1 MKRLLRMITIIT
13 FIFMTTNVFAA
24 TCSVSANKTNAY
36 VGDNVTVTVS
46 IFAGTWNVKVSG
58 VTNPESIVGFDMDK
72 NATTTKTYTVD
83 TSSVG
88 TKTIKVNGDITD
100 YDTEATTYPNKTIT
114 INVTA
119 RPAEPVKPQE
129 PTTKVVTTTK
139 PRTTKAPVQNTGTIV
154 VPVQEETPTTTVPFE
169 EEQKEEVLGAEENND
184 IDITTFK
191 IVGYNLDFDKYNLDY
206 TIDVYKDV
214 TELYIIVEGDEIT
227 ADNIGIV
234 DIKDKDSIKVTVKKN
249 NNELTYTININR
261 IYPTSNKGL
270 VRAIMVLSV
279 FTLLISGVS
288 LYYCIIRKK

>member
-100 YDTEATTYPNKTIT
+100 YDTDKNSAISKSATIT
-114 INVTA
+114 VSA
-119 RPAEPVKPQE
+119 RPNNPTPTTQ
-129 PTTKVVTTTK
+129 PTTK
-139 PRTTKAPVQNTGTIV
+139 
-154 VPVQEETPTTTVPFE
+154 PTTTR
-169 EEQKEEVLGAEENND
+169 
-184 IDITTFK
+184 TT
-191 IVGYNLDFDKYNLDY
+191 
-206 TIDVYKDV
+206 T
-214 TELYIIVEGDEIT
+214 T
-227 ADNIGIV
+227 
-234 DIKDKDSIKVTVKKN
+234 
-249 NNELTYTININR
+249 
-261 IYPTSNKGL
+261 TSW
-270 VRAIMVLSV
+270 R
-279 FTLLISGVS
+279 
-288 LYYCIIRKK
+288 R

>member
-24 TCSVSANKTNAY
+24 TCSLSANKTNAY

-46 IFAGTWNVKVSG
+46 IFAGTWNVKVNG

-72 NATTTKTYTVD
+72 NASTTKTYTVD

-88 TKTIKVNGDITD
+88 TKTIKVTGDITD

-119 RPAEPVKPQE
+119 RPAEPVKPVE

-139 PRTTKAPVQNTGTIV
+139 QRTTKATVQNAGTIV

-169 EEQKEEVLGAEENND
+169 EDKKEEVLGSEENND

-214 TELYIIVEGDEIT
+214 SELYIIVEGDEIT
-227 ADNIGIV
+227 ADNIGVV
-234 DIKDKDSIKVTVKKN
+234 DIKDKDLIKVTVKKN

-261 IYPTSNKGL
+261 IYPSSNRG
-270 VRAIMVLSV
+270 
-279 FTLLISGVS
+279 
-288 LYYCIIRKK
+288 